1 MTFFLQIAT
10 PTQCIIH
17 EKEDQIK
24 QTWQMGRNRN
34 KQAGSRTKFCVAE
47 SRAILSFLEMDYK
60 LFTDISDI
68 LGLRFVE
75 LTLFELLFTCL

>member
-10 PTQCIIH
+10 PTQCMIH
-17 EKEDQIK
+17 EKKDQIK

-34 KQAGSRTKFCVAE
+34 KQTESRTKFCVAE

-60 LFTDISDI
+60 LLTDISEPPD
-68 LGLRFVE
+68 
-75 LTLFELLFTCL
+75 